1 MPDLAGKRVIV
12 TGGST
17 GIGAAIARRFLADGA
32 AVNVWCRSPGNAAAV
47 SADLPSLSG
56 VERVDVAEP
65 DSVDHA
71 FIRSLASLGGLDVV
85 ICNAGISLRRDFVDI
100 PRAEFE
106 RVLRVNLFG
115 SFYVSQ
121 LAARHMLRQDQ
132 GGAIFMTAS
141 TSGVTAYRHYAD
153 YNASKGGLLALMRS
167 MAIELAPKIRVNA
180 VNPGYTMTPMQEA
193 EYSPEMLERVNGII
207 PMGRHARPE
216 EMASLYVY
224 LASDE
229 AAYASGAVFTLDGAE
244 SVASAA
250 ATL

>member
-1 MPDLAGKRVIV
+1 MRLAGKRVII

-17 GIGAAIARRFLADGA
+17 GIGAAVARRFLEEGA
-32 AVNVWCRSPGNAAAV
+32 RAAVWCRNPENAAAI
-47 SADLPSLSG
+47 AQELPKLSD
-56 VERVDVAEP
+56 VAAVDVADAEG
-65 DSVDHA
+65 VDRA
-71 FIRSLASLGGLDVV
+71 FEQSLARLGGLDVL
-85 ICNAGISLRRDFVDI
+85 ICNAGISLRRSFVDI
-100 PRAEFE
+100 AREEFD
-106 RVLRVNLFG
+106 RIMRVNVHG
-115 SFYVSQ
+115 VFYVSQ

-153 YNASKGGLLALMRS
+153 YNASKGALLALMRS

-193 EYSPEMLERVNGII
+193 EYSPEMLAKVNGII
-207 PMGRHARPE
+207 PLKRHARPE
-216 EMASLYVY
+216 ELASLYVY

-244 SVASAA
+244 SIASGAA
-250 ATL
+250 YL

>member
-1 MPDLAGKRVIV
+1 MRLAGKRVII

-17 GIGAAIARRFLADGA
+17 GIGAAVARRFLEEGA
-32 AVNVWCRSPGNAAAV
+32 RAAVWCRNPENAAAI
-47 SADLPSLSG
+47 AQELPKLSD
-56 VERVDVAEP
+56 VAAVDVADAEG
-65 DSVDHA
+65 VDRA
-71 FIRSLASLGGLDVV
+71 FEQSLARLGGLDVL
-85 ICNAGISLRRDFVDI
+85 ICNAGISLRRGFVDI
-100 PRAEFE
+100 TREEFD
-106 RVLRVNLFG
+106 RIMRVNVHG
-115 SFYVSQ
+115 VFYVSQ

-153 YNASKGGLLALMRS
+153 YNASKGALLALMRS

-193 EYSPEMLERVNGII
+193 EYSPEMLAKVNGII
-207 PMGRHARPE
+207 PLKRHARPE
-216 EMASLYVY
+216 ELASLYVY

-244 SVASAA
+244 SVASGAA
-250 ATL
+250 YL